1 MNRDDWKNPI
11 FAQLVISLKLVLAG
25 LRLGL
30 KNFQVGEKWVYD
42 NYSYLC
48 KGLNLFALMP
58 YHWHIALVFL
68 ISPLSIS
75 FIGND
80 FTGINIKGDVFAM
93 IKRGFKHSF
102 IDLL

>member
-11 FAQLVISLKLVLAG
+11 FAQLVISLNLVLAG

-48 KGLNLFALMP
+48 KGLNLFALMRQ
-58 YHWHIALVFL
+58 IL
-68 ISPLSIS
+68 PLE
-75 FIGND
+75 
-80 FTGINIKGDVFAM
+80 FAN
-93 IKRGFKHSF
+93 KRAKHVRNRF
-102 IDLL
+102 YAIVAKVVQQTL

>member
-11 FAQLVISLKLVLAG
+11 FAQLVISLNLVLAG

-30 KNFQVGEKWVYD
+30 KNLQVGEKWVYD

-58 YHWHIALVFL
+58 YYWHIALVFL

-80 FTGINIKGDVFAM
+80 FTGINIKADVFAM
-93 IKRGFKHSF
+93 IKRGFKHS
-102 IDLL
+102 